1 MVLPWDKDFLSSK
14 TELSSKTILYASEGQ
29 NVNNVSRSIV
39 KKILG
44 NIDSKDYLNLP
55 LEEIAS
61 QNFIFLYP
69 KDKSVI
75 EAYYGMQPS
84 LALKYNF
91 SHKSAA
97 TESAYFMMGMDF
109 DSDMFA
115 KIGVILNP
123 GKKNK
128 NLPTLPNPDGR
139 VAVLFKAWRYVML
152 RQALEFG
159 YRGHF
164 LDTEE
169 IQIEKYD

>member
-69 KDKSVI
+69 KDKYVI
-75 EAYYGMQPS
+75 DIDQIRDSFKYLFLKSNSKRLLYLENIERIETRTFNTLLKFSEEADKNMIICMSTNNICLLYTSPS
-84 LALKYNF
+84 PR
-91 SHKSAA
+91 
-97 TESAYFMMGMDF
+97 D
-109 DSDMFA
+109 
-115 KIGVILNP
+115 VP
-123 GKKNK
+123 
-128 NLPTLPNPDGR
+128 
-139 VAVLFKAWRYVML
+139 
-152 RQALEFG
+152 
-159 YRGHF
+159 
-164 LDTEE
+164 
-169 IQIEKYD
+169 

>member
-69 KDKSVI
+69 QHSSDIPVKIV
-75 EAYYGMQPS
+75 
-84 LALKYNF
+84 LKILL
-91 SHKSAA
+91 HKF
-97 TESAYFMMGMDF
+97 Y
-109 DSDMFA
+109 
-115 KIGVILNP
+115 
-123 GKKNK
+123 
-128 NLPTLPNPDGR
+128 LPTFYQLSPSR
-139 VAVLFKAWRYVML
+139 F
-152 RQALEFG
+152 
-159 YRGHF
+159 F
-164 LDTEE
+164 L
-169 IQIEKYD
+169 YF

>member
-75 EAYYGMQPS
+75 DIDQIRDSFKY
-84 LALKYNF
+84 LFLKSNSKRLLY
-91 SHKSAA
+91 
-97 TESAYFMMGMDF
+97 
-109 DSDMFA
+109 
-115 KIGVILNP
+115 
-123 GKKNK
+123 
-128 NLPTLPNPDGR
+128 
-139 VAVLFKAWRYVML
+139 
-152 RQALEFG
+152 LEN
-159 YRGHF
+159 
-164 LDTEE
+164 
-169 IQIEKYD
+169 IERIETITFNT